1 MVYEIPYLIMAVFL
15 AFGAAATG
23 CAKKSGIQ
31 GSEKTTA
38 SMQDVQESLQ
48 QASLQ
53 IDATNATLAELIR
66 IGQASPQPVDM
77 KKSFEAYSNNVN
89 KMDGTARTVSKHID
103 QMTAHGND
111 YFEEWSKTGGTY
123 TNPEVQRLSAQE
135 RVRLSRS
142 FSEITASSAGM
153 RGALNAYLAEIKQI
167 QTYLSNNLT
176 AAGIAAIAPIAQA
189 AARDG
194 AALQQSFQPAQTAIE
209 RARLEMMP
217 GGAAAGGP
225 QQPFPYQ
232 QPQDQQ
238 LQRQNELLQEQNQQ
252 LQQQN
257 QQLQQQNQQLQQQ
270 NQPLYQQDF

>member
-1 MVYEIPYLIMAVFL
+1 MREKIRHP
-15 AFGAAATG
+15 
-23 CAKKSGIQ
+23 GIRENN
-31 GSEKTTA
+31 GKHA
-38 SMQDVQESLQ
+38 G
-48 QASLQ
+48 ASLQ

-123 TNPEVQRLSAQE
+123 TNPEVQRLSAQERQE

-257 QQLQQQNQQLQQQ
+257 Q
-270 NQPLYQQDF
+270 PLYQQDF